1 MKLSSNTLLLAFL
14 DEWLVRIKPI
24 IKPSTWETY
33 QLIVKGK
40 IEPYFSDCN
49 KHIKD
54 YVPYDFSEFFC
65 YLAEKGNYKSQ
76 TGLSRKSV
84 KNIRS
89 VLSSSF
95 EFALQNSILKM
106 NPVISSSMPAFANRL
121 DPDVPQYT
129 AQQVHDLLGFAKES
143 HSHIYVFLLLALF
156 TGLRKGE
163 LMALTWA
170 DIDFN
175 KNTLRVNKSRTGKKT
190 SVSNE
195 ITTPKTK
202 SSNRVVPLNDL
213 TIEALR
219 TEREKQLL
227 QYNSSKPDDYIIKN
241 IHGLPYS
248 NLSAINRV
256 VNRLTEKAGLPHCT
270 IHGFRHSV
278 ATILDENGVPLQEIS
293 ILLGHESI
301 VTTEK
306 LYIRRRRT
314 AKKETIDILSSAII
328 SDKNNL

>member
-1 MKLSSNTLLLAFL
+1 MLLTFL

-40 IEPYFSDCN
+40 IKPYFSDRN
-49 KHIKD
+49 KQLKD

-65 YLAEKGNYKSQ
+65 YLAEKGNGKLH

-84 KNIRS
+84 KNIRG
-89 VLSSSF
+89 VLSSAF
-95 EFALQNSILKM
+95 EFAVQNSILKM
-106 NPVISSSMPAFANRL
+106 NPVTSSSMPAFANNIEA
-121 DPDVPQYT
+121 DVPQYN
-129 AQQVHDLLGFAKES
+129 AQQVRDLLRFAKAS

-163 LMALTWA
+163 LMALTWD
-170 DIDFN
+170 DIDFD
-175 KNTLRVNKSRTGKKT
+175 KKTLRINKSRTGKKT
-190 SVSNE
+190 KVANE
-195 ITTPKTK
+195 VTTPKTK
-202 SSNRVVPLNDL
+202 SSNRVIPLNDL
-213 TIEALR
+213 TLEALQA
-219 TEREKQLL
+219 EREKQLV
-227 QYNSSKPDDYIIKN
+227 QYNSSKLDDYIIKN

-301 VTTEK
+301 VTTEN

-328 SDKNNL
+328 SEIETP

>member
-1 MKLSSNTLLLAFL
+1 MVSSESPLSALFAASATASVTPLSASVALLHAAITPTTMMTASLYKNGRKLS
-14 DEWLVRIKPI
+14 
-24 IKPSTWETY
+24 
-33 QLIVKGK
+33 Q
-40 IEPYFSDCN
+40 
-49 KHIKD
+49 
-54 YVPYDFSEFFC
+54 
-65 YLAEKGNYKSQ
+65 
-76 TGLSRKSV
+76 
-84 KNIRS
+84 KNIGADGWNF
-89 VLSSSF
+89 SSD
-95 EFALQNSILKM
+95 E
-106 NPVISSSMPAFANRL
+106 V
-121 DPDVPQYT
+121 YT

-163 LMALTWA
+163 LMALTWS

-213 TIEALR
+213 TIEALC
-219 TEREKQLL
+219 TEREKQLV